1 LGGLYLDK
9 IIISGQCSKVGKT
22 KFIEETINNLCGKIF
37 ALKAAV
43 SKDKEELTISV
54 EKDAKNNEEKDTG
67 RYLKAGA
74 AKAAYLKS
82 NLTDLAKGID
92 KIEKDIEKDYD
103 YKIYE
108 GNNVIDF
115 VNPTIV
121 IFLKNDNLE
130 NKYSADKAFRKADI
144 IIDYSND
151 KRDIIFNKESM
162 ICYKAHLLADIMG
175 ISVGRIGKLLN
186 KADIKIK
193 GCQLG
198 LF

>member
-1 LGGLYLDK
+1 MDK
-9 IIISGQCSKVGKT
+9 IIISGQCSKVEKT
-22 KFIEETINNLCGKIF
+22 KFIEETIHNLCGKIF

-74 AKAAYLKS
+74 AKAVYLKS

-162 ICYKAHLLADIMG
+162 ICYKAHLLADILG

>member
-1 LGGLYLDK
+1 MDK
-9 IIISGQCSKVGKT
+9 IIVSGQCSKIGKT

-43 SKDKEELTISV
+43 SDDKKDITISI
-54 EKDAKNNEEKDTG
+54 EEDLKNNEEKDTG

-74 AKAAYLKS
+74 DKAAYLKS
-82 NLTDLAKGID
+82 NLNDLAEGID
-92 KIEKDIEKDYD
+92 KIEKDNDEDYD

-115 VNPTIV
+115 VKPTIV
-121 IFLKNDNLE
+121 IFLKDDNLE
-130 NKYSADKAFRKADI
+130 KKYSAEKASRKADI

-151 KRDIIFNKESM
+151 KRDIIFNTESI
-162 ICYKAHLLADIMG
+162 ICYKAHLLADILG
-175 ISVGRIGKLLN
+175 VSVGRIGKLLN
-186 KADIKIK
+186 EADIKIK

>member
-1 LGGLYLDK
+1 MDK
-9 IIISGQCSKVGKT
+9 IIVSGQCSKVGKT

-43 SKDKEELTISV
+43 SEDKEDITISV
-54 EKDAKNNEEKDTG
+54 EKDPKKNEEKDTG

-74 AKAAYLKS
+74 TKAVYLKS
-82 NLTDLAKGID
+82 NLNNIAKGID
-92 KIEKDIEKDYD
+92 EIEEDIEKDYD

-115 VNPTIV
+115 INPTIV

-130 NKYSADKAFRKADI
+130 KKYSADKASRKADI

-151 KRDIIFNKESM
+151 EKNIIFNKESI
-162 ICYKAHLLADIMG
+162 ICYKAHLLADILG
-175 ISVGRIGKLLN
+175 ISVGKVGKLLN
-186 KADIKIK
+186 KADVKIK